1 MGCGIWEARI
11 NMESEAFLLWSV
23 LFSSIGL
30 GFFVY
35 GKRQRSPI
43 PLLTGLALMSYPYFV
58 GTVTLLIGA
67 GIVLIALPY
76 FIRI

>member
-1 MGCGIWEARI
+1 
-11 NMESEAFLLWSV
+11 MESESFLLCSV

-35 GKRQRSPI
+35 GRRQRSLM

-58 GTVTLLIGA
+58 DTVTLLIGV

-76 FIRI
+76 FVRI

>member
-1 MGCGIWEARI
+1 L
-11 NMESEAFLLWSV
+11 NTSYLLWSV

-35 GKRQRSPI
+35 GKKQKAI
-43 PLLTGLALMSYPYFV
+43 VPLICGLILMVFPYFV
-58 GTVTLLIGA
+58 SGSVPLVSIGA
-67 GIVLIALPY
+67 ALVAVPY

>member
-1 MGCGIWEARI
+1 MT
-11 NMESEAFLLWSV
+11 SEAFLLWSV

-35 GKRQRSPI
+35 GRKQRSLM
-43 PLLTGLALMSYPYFV
+43 PLLTGLVLMSYPYFV
-58 GTVTLLIGA
+58 DTVPLLIGA

-76 FIRI
+76 FIRL

>member
-1 MGCGIWEARI
+1 
-11 NMESEAFLLWSV
+11 MESEALLLWSV

-35 GKRQRSPI
+35 GRKQRSLM
-43 PLLTGLALMSYPYFV
+43 PLLTGLALMIYPYFV
-58 GTVTLLIGA
+58 DTVTLLIGA

-76 FIRI
+76 FVRL

>member
-1 MGCGIWEARI
+1 
-11 NMESEAFLLWSV
+11 MESEALLLWGV

-35 GKRQRSPI
+35 GRKQRSI
-43 PLLTGLALMSYPYFV
+43 MPLLTGLALMVYPYFV
-58 GTVTLLIGA
+58 DTVMLLIGA

-76 FIRI
+76 FVRF

>member
-1 MGCGIWEARI
+1 
-11 NMESEAFLLWSV
+11 MESEAFLLWSV

-35 GKRQRSPI
+35 GRKQRSLM

-58 GTVTLLIGA
+58 GTVMLLIGI

-76 FIRI
+76 FVRI

>member
-1 MGCGIWEARI
+1 
-11 NMESEAFLLWSV
+11 MESEAFLLWSV

-35 GKRQRSPI
+35 GKKQSSLM

-58 GTVTLLIGA
+58 DTVPLLIGA

-76 FIRI
+76 FIRL